1 LEAEEN
7 EDEEEDTSR
16 PLEDIVRK
24 RTLSTQSNGDSQP
37 NTTEEKKEMND
48 KSKMN
53 GVEKGKS
60 RTEDIK
66 NEFPQYNINVA

>member
-1 LEAEEN
+1 MEAEEN

-53 GVEKGKS
+53 GVEKGKG